1 MRMATLVLCLTCL
14 LFTAQVVTAD
24 TKSPA
29 DAITIEK
36 VEISQAGTVALKI
49 DFVNSA
55 ELGALTIPLRVS
67 DAGTKIDSISFAGGR
82 LAYIKA
88 KPVTIA
94 KDQRQV
100 VFGAICMTEDY
111 IAPGSGHLATVY
123 LSVADPIADK
133 QITVD
138 TITVVPAT
146 LLFTKSN
153 SLSYVPEFTAGII
166 SAAKP
171 AAKPAADS
179 AKK

>member
-67 DAGTKIDSISFAGGR
+67 DAGTKIGSI
-82 LAYIKA
+82 
-88 KPVTIA
+88 
-94 KDQRQV
+94 
-100 VFGAICMTEDY
+100 
-111 IAPGSGHLATVY
+111 
-123 LSVADPIADK
+123 
-133 QITVD
+133 
-138 TITVVPAT
+138 
-146 LLFTKSN
+146 
-153 SLSYVPEFTAGII
+153 
-166 SAAKP
+166 
-171 AAKPAADS
+171 
-179 AKK
+179 